1 MITGKNTNLV
11 YFSNLLQTDDRF
23 SVACSR
29 IIHILDKFGIKH
41 KFLNSTKDIWCRDF
55 MPIQVDRDKFVQ
67 FRYEPSYLIEDHE
80 HQSETRIV
88 CKDNNINPKFTKI
101 NLDGGNLVNWTDRAI
116 VTDRIFQENPE
127 YSDKSKLITE
137 IEKLLEVELI
147 VIPQINSDITGHA
160 DGMVRF
166 VDKSTLIGNSLNDE
180 FVYWRKGMTKILRD
194 HNIEYIDIPFLE
206 YKDKKYPET
215 ALGIYVNFLEIG
227 QLILLPIF
235 EIKGNHDKEVID
247 LINKIYPDRKIVPI
261 NINEIGVFGGLINC
275 ISWTIEE

>member
-1 MITGKNTNLV
+1 
-11 YFSNLLQTDDRF
+11 
-23 SVACSR
+23 
-29 IIHILDKFGIKH
+29 
-41 KFLNSTKDIWCRDF
+41 
-55 MPIQVDRDKFVQ
+55 MPVQVDRDKFVQ
-67 FRYEPSYLIEDHE
+67 FRYEPSYLIEDLE

-127 YSDKSKLITE
+127 YSEKSKLITE

-194 HNIEYIDIPFLE
+194 HNIEYIDIPFFE
-206 YKDKKYPET
+206 HKDKKYPET

-235 EIKGNHDKEVID
+235 EIKGNHDNEVID
-247 LINKIYPDRKIVPI
+247 LFNKIYPDRKIVPI
-261 NINEIGVFGGLINC
+261 YINEIGFFGGLLNC

>member
-29 IIHILDKFGIKH
+29 IIHILDKYGIKF
-41 KFLNSTKDIWCRDF
+41 KFLYSTKDIWCRDYL
-55 MPIQVDRDKFVQ
+55 PIQVDRDKFVQ
-67 FRYEPSYLIEDHE
+67 FRYEPSYLMKDLE
-80 HQSETRIV
+80 HQSDTKTV
-88 CKDNNINPKFTKI
+88 CKDNSINPKFTKI

-116 VTDRIFQENPE
+116 VTDIIFRENPE
-127 YSDKSKLITE
+127 YSNKSKLIAE

-166 VDKSTLIGNSLNDE
+166 LDKSTLIGNSFNEE

-194 HNIEYIDIPFLE
+194 HNIEYIDIPCFDH
-206 YKDKKYPET
+206 KDKRYPES

-235 EIKGNHDKEVID
+235 EVNGNHDKKVID
-247 LINKIYPDRKIVPI
+247 LYNKIYPDRIIEPI
-261 NINEIGVFGGLINC
+261 NINEIGVFGGLLNC

>member
-1 MITGKNTNLV
+1 MIIGKNTNLV

-29 IIHILDKFGIKH
+29 IIHILDKYGIKS
-41 KFLNSTKDIWCRDF
+41 KFLDSTKDIWCRDY
-55 MPIQVDRDKFVQ
+55 MPIQVGQDRFVQ
-67 FRYEPSYLIEDHE
+67 FRYEPSYLIEDLE
-80 HQSETRIV
+80 HQSDTRIV

-116 VTDRIFQENPE
+116 VTDRIFQENPQ
-127 YSDKSKLITE
+127 YSDKSKLITK

-180 FVYWRKGMTKILRD
+180 FDYWRKGMTKILRD
-194 HNIEYIDIPFLE
+194 HNIEYIDIPFFE
-206 YKDKKYPET
+206 HKDKMYPET

-235 EIKGNHDKEVID
+235 QIKGNHDNEVID
-247 LINKIYPDRKIVPI
+247 LFNKIYHDRKIVPI
-261 NINEIGVFGGLINC
+261 NINEIGVFGGLLNC

>member
-29 IIHILDKFGIKH
+29 IIHILYKFGVKP
-41 KFLNSTKDIWCRDF
+41 KFLNSTNDIWCRDF

-67 FRYEPSYLIEDHE
+67 FRYEPSYLIKDLE
-80 HQSETRIV
+80 HQSDTRIV
-88 CKDNNINPKFTKI
+88 CKNNNINPKFTKI

-137 IEKLLEVELI
+137 IENLLEVELI

-180 FVYWRKGMTKILRD
+180 FVYWKKGMTKILKD
-194 HNIEYIDIPFLE
+194 HNIEYLDVPFFE
-206 YKDKKYPET
+206 HKDNEHPET
-215 ALGIYVNFLEIG
+215 SIGVYVNFLEIG

-247 LINKIYPDRKIVPI
+247 LFNKIYPDRKIVPI
-261 NINEIGVFGGLINC
+261 NINEIGIFGGLLNC

>member
-1 MITGKNTNLV
+1 MITGNNTNLV

-23 SVACSR
+23 SGTYSR
-29 IIHILDKFGIKH
+29 IIHILDKFGIKS

-67 FRYEPSYLIEDHE
+67 FRYEPSYLTEDLE
-80 HQSETRIV
+80 HQSDTRIV

-194 HNIEYIDIPFLE
+194 HNIEYIDIPFFE
-206 YKDKKYPET
+206 HKDKKNPET

-235 EIKGNHDKEVID
+235 EIKGNHDNEVID
-247 LINKIYPDRKIVPI
+247 LFNKIYPDRKIVPI
-261 NINEIGVFGGLINC
+261 NINEIGVFGGLLNC